1 MKHSLSMI
9 EAFQG
14 DRPSLLVEKK
24 EYGIMVYLTNL
35 VQEGNDVKDRLV
47 LEEAGDYFLLHVPT
61 TEVILDGEN
70 YKYQALEKTATLR
83 CIKITDEDLKKSVSL
98 IDDNIKLVDPS
109 KPVYAIYYITTPD
122 DDYIPRA
129 INSNPEYTTVS
140 DMVLALKRKA
150 SIAEMN
156 KEGLPS
162 SFVSES
168 SSKIFE
174 LFLNIGSID
183 TQVFK
188 FIVDKDDM
196 DSVVAISVFT
206 AGLGGRNIPVYDY
219 RDIEK
224 DNESILISF
233 TDKLEANDKTLV
245 FKADDEHTLSY
256 YILMFVNKISKE
268 VFKNETPAPSTV
280 EYLTKIV
287 ERIKNTDNLYDSQLQ
302 GLVSLIK
309 YSGAKDSI
317 KVIHKFISNMTAE
330 MDESV
335 LQYSIKK
342 R

>member
-1 MKHSLSMI
+1 
-9 EAFQG
+9 
-14 DRPSLLVEKK
+14 
-24 EYGIMVYLTNL
+24 
-35 VQEGNDVKDRLV
+35 
-47 LEEAGDYFLLHVPT
+47 
-61 TEVILDGEN
+61 
-70 YKYQALEKTATLR
+70 
-83 CIKITDEDLKKSVSL
+83 
-98 IDDNIKLVDPS
+98 
-109 KPVYAIYYITTPD
+109 
-122 DDYIPRA
+122 
-129 INSNPEYTTVS
+129 
-140 DMVLALKRKA
+140 
-150 SIAEMN
+150 MN

-162 SFVSES
+162 SFVGES

-188 FIVDKDDM
+188 FVVDKDDM
-196 DSVVAISVFT
+196 DSVVSISVFT

-280 EYLTKIV
+280 EYLIKIV
-287 ERIKNTDNLYDSQLQ
+287 DRIKNTDSLYDSQLQ
-302 GLVSLIK
+302 GLISLIK

-335 LQYSIKK
+335 LAVFYKEALGEHLSQAVKKIDTMLYNIETAKVVSITVITDDFKSDNFVVACYKANDYVSETVDDIMGGFVKNEFFKYSTLIVKSVNTDNITYRIVSKGLEPNETKAVIQTIKENLLK
-342 R
+342 NISSSVVDSIYGDELTILDREDGAVEAYLRIYIDDIFSIASK